1 MKLNKKSG
9 FSLAESIISMM
20 LLVLVIMITMASITK
35 KKLKPISQQ
44 TVSGSYACWQDGSQL
59 NQLQY
64 NGNLL
69 ANPDTIHPASCE
81 LELDRR
87 VRKYYV
93 LAVGSR
99 RCVSGE
105 CVDGQVKQ
113 DTVNTSSGEDEN
125 KMKLE
130 FILGNNSGTHT
141 GRTIVKQ
148 GSENKL
154 TAIGGIFKN
163 SSGIVSGNIEM
174 CKYIDGNPCT
184 DGNPKCVTDEDGK
197 GLTINC
203 TKDGIT
209 NPDSYTIEDI
219 GSDKK
224 LIKISGYNDQY
235 TGKFNTQAGLQK
247 NDPDKP
253 VTIKILEKNSSLKAT
268 PNNDTKKSE
277 FGKFLMMIPKNRQNG
292 LTDALI
298 DYYFGD
304 SGEKSGV
311 VLIFW

>member
-1 MKLNKKSG
+1 MMKINKKLG

-35 KKLKPISQQ
+35 KKLKPVSQQ
-44 TVSGSYACWQDGSQL
+44 TVSGSYACWQDGGQL

-69 ANPDTIHPASCE
+69 ANPDTIHPANCE

-87 VRKYYV
+87 IRTYYV

-105 CVDGQVKQ
+105 CIDGQVVQ
-113 DTVNTSSGEDEN
+113 LPIVNSSGQDEN

-130 FILGNNSGTHT
+130 ITLGNNTGTHT
-141 GRTIVKQ
+141 GTTIVKQ
-148 GSENKL
+148 GSENKV

-163 SSGIVSGNIEM
+163 SSGVVAGNIDM
-174 CKYIDGNPCT
+174 CKYINGNPCAEGKPQCST
-184 DGNPKCVTDEDGK
+184 DKDGK
-197 GLTINC
+197 SVTINC
-203 TKDGIT
+203 ISDGR
-209 NPDSYTIEDI
+209 SSAVYTIEDTDTKLEKMV
-219 GSDKK
+219 GYSDKY
-224 LIKISGYNDQY
+224 L
-235 TGKFNTQAGLQK
+235 GKFNTQKDDNLASGQGE
-247 NDPDKP
+247 
-253 VTIKILEKNSSLKAT
+253 VSATVKILEKNSSLKAT
-268 PNNDTKKSE
+268 PNNDPKKSE
-277 FGKFLMMIPKNRQNG
+277 FGKYLMMIPKNRQNG

-304 SGEKSGV
+304 SGEKSGA